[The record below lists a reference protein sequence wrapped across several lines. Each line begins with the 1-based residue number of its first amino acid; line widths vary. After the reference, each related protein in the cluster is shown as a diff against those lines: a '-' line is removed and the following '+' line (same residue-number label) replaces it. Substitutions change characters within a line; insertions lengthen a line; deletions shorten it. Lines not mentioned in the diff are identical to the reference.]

1 MTEQGYNP
9 NARSGGGL
17 ITSATPVSMAEFSGP
32 SKYSPLTQEQPKT
45 ATFSYATDAEIA
57 KDYANFAPA
66 LKRAYSQKLKSAGYK
81 VPVSDKYNPIV
92 RDALIDAFQNLDK
105 EIRFLNEADQ
115 AKVAAEGYD
124 LDAFLDQR
132 IADKKSLDSGASRK
146 PRSYTTI
153 YGEKTASNL
162 VTALYRDLT
171 GTNPTQDIIDRY
183 TKDLQQQQ
191 AQNPDI
197 VTQSDTGQK
206 TQTGMGQAESQQ
218 YLIEKISKTDPAR
231 MSKVK
236 DAYSIFAEEMGISI

>member
-1 MTEQGYNP
+1 MAEQGFNP
-9 NARSGGGL
+9 NAKSGGGL
-17 ITSATPVSMAEFSGP
+17 ITSATAAPMAE
-32 SKYSPLTQEQPKT
+32 TAAQDRPKS
-45 ATFSYATDAEIA
+45 ASFSYATDAEIA
-57 KDYANFAPA
+57 ADYANFAPA

-81 VPVSDKYNPIV
+81 VPVSDKYNTIV
-92 RDALIDAFQNLDK
+92 RDALIDAFRSLDQ

-115 AKVAAEGYD
+115 TKVASEGYN
-124 LDAFLDQR
+124 LDTFLDQR

-153 YGEKTASNL
+153 YGQETASNL
-162 VTALYRDLT
+162 VTTLYRDLT
-171 GTNPTQDIIDRY
+171 GENPTQDIIDRY

-197 VTQSDTGQK
+197 VTQSDTGQR

-218 YLIEKISKTDPAR
+218 YLIEKISQTDPAR

-236 DAYSIFAEEMGISI
+236 DAYSIFAQEMGISI

>member
-1 MTEQGYNP
+1 MTQGFNP
-9 NARSGGGL
+9 GARSGGL
-17 ITSATPVSMAEFSGP
+17 ITSATAAPMAETAAQDRPRS
-32 SKYSPLTQEQPKT
+32 
-45 ATFSYATDAEIA
+45 ATFSSATPAQIA
-57 KDYANFAPA
+57 ADYANFAPA

-81 VPVSDKYNPIV
+81 VPVSDKYNTIV
-92 RDALIDAFQNLDK
+92 RDALITAYENLTD
-105 EIRFLNEADQ
+105 ELTFLNAADQ
-115 AKVAAEGYD
+115 TKIASEGYD
-124 LDAFLDQR
+124 LDSFLNQR
-132 IADKKSLDSGASRK
+132 IADKKSLDSGNAKK

-153 YGEKTASNL
+153 YGEKTAANL
-162 VTALYRDLT
+162 VTTLWRDAT
-171 GTNPTQDIIDRY
+171 GENPTQDIIDRY

-236 DAYSIFAEEMGISI
+236 DAYSIFAQEMGISI

>member
-1 MTEQGYNP
+1 MVTQGFNP
-9 NARSGGGL
+9 NASGSGGL
-17 ITSATPVSMAEFSGP
+17 ITSAIAAPMVE
-32 SKYSPLTQEQPKT
+32 T
-45 ATFSYATDAEIA
+45 AAQDRPRS
-57 KDYANFAPA
+57 ANFTFQTPAQIAAEYERYAPA

-81 VPVSDKYNPIV
+81 VPVTDKYNTIV
-92 RDALIDAFQNLDK
+92 RDALITAFENLTD
-105 EIRFLNEADQ
+105 ELTFLNQADQ
-115 AKVAAEGYD
+115 NKIASEGYD
-124 LDAFLDQR
+124 LDSFLNQR
-132 IADKKSLDSGASRK
+132 IADKKSLDSGASKK
-146 PRSYTTI
+146 PRSYTTT
-153 YGEKTASNL
+153 YGQETASNL

-171 GTNPTQDIIDRY
+171 GTNPTQDIIDKY

-197 VTQSDTGQK
+197 VTQSDTGQR

>member
-1 MTEQGYNP
+1 MAIQGFNP
-9 NARSGGGL
+9 NASGSGGL
-17 ITSATPVSMAEFSGP
+17 ITSATATPMAETAAQADRPRSAKFS
-32 SKYSPLTQEQPKT
+32 S
-45 ATFSYATDAEIA
+45 ATPAQIA
-57 KDYANFAPA
+57 ADYANFAPA

-81 VPVSDKYNPIV
+81 VPVSSKYNTIV
-92 RDALIDAFQNLDK
+92 RDALITAYENLTD
-105 EIRFLNEADQ
+105 ELTFLNAVDQ
-115 AKVAAEGYD
+115 TKIASEGYD
-124 LDAFLDQR
+124 LDSFLNQR
-132 IADKKSLDSGASRK
+132 IADKKSLDSGNAKK

-153 YGEKTASNL
+153 YGQETASNL
-162 VTALYRDLT
+162 VTTLYRDLT
-171 GTNPTQDIIDRY
+171 GTNPTQDIIDKY
-183 TKDLQQQQ
+183 TKDLQKQQ